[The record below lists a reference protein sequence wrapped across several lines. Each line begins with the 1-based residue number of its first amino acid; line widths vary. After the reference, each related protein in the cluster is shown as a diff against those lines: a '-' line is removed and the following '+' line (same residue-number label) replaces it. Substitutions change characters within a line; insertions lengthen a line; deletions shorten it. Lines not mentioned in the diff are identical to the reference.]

1 MKNFDVD
8 NWLETSGRKRP
19 YKVSD
24 GYFETFQEKMA
35 AMARESAAEKESQ
48 RVPTLGVRLRPIVA
62 MAASFVLLVA
72 LGGLLLKTVTPS
84 RADYEDDDYYAYY
97 CEIIPR
103 SDTDAIYYSQAEEA
117 ELSEEEVVAYLSES
131 EVGIEE
137 FYTIIDEVQYN

>member
-1 MKNFDVD
+1 MFVMKNFDAQD
-8 NWLETSGRKRP
+8 WLETSGKKRP
-19 YKVSD
+19 YKVPE
-24 GYFETFQEKMA
+24 GYFEAFQEKMA
-35 AMARESAAEKESQ
+35 RHSRPA
-48 RVPTLGVRLRPIVA
+48 PTLWVRLRPIVA